1 MYFLKHLFLY
11 RNGYLENMYC
21 WVYCWFLF
29 LKNTA
34 NQIKSNQIMNFRESF
49 RLHQTFLKNTAIPL
63 GHSCFKLL
71 TFSISCWW
79 NLAQSSVM
87 LVSSLSFSSPVSSSI
102 SESVSVFFYKQLK
115 SWEIRRVEPD
125 STWWCYRC
133 VYFLEK
139 LFFPPNFKSHFIIP
153 EIRCL

>member
-1 MYFLKHLFLY
+1 MIFIPQK
-11 RNGYLENMYC
+11 YC
-21 WVYCWFLF
+21 
-29 LKNTA
+29 
-34 NQIKSNQIMNFRESF
+34 KSNQIMNFRKSF
-49 RLHQTFLKNTAIPL
+49 RLHQTFLENTAIPL

-102 SESVSVFFYKQLK
+102 SESVSVFFYKQL
-115 SWEIRRVEPD
+115 RVGKLGELNRTQLGD
-125 STWWCYRC
+125 VTG
-133 VYFLEK
+133 VYIFLK
-139 LFFPPNFKSHFIIP
+139 NHSSPPPFKSYFIIP